1 MDEAIE
7 RLTNEVQVLR
17 ESVDELKTA
26 LEHAIRHGR
35 IVVEF
40 TDASAHDQKRRPS
53 TLLDAKNT
61 ADDCPTTLNADA
73 QTDAV
78 NVSPPPP
85 PRPGDLF

>member
-1 MDEAIE
+1 MDEPIE

-26 LEHAIRHGR
+26 LEHAIRNGR

-40 TDASAHDQKRRPS
+40 NEASADDRQRRPS
-53 TLLDAKNT
+53 TLLDAKNAT
-61 ADDCPTTLNADA
+61 GGCPSPLNPDTP
-73 QTDAV
+73 TDAV
-78 NVSPPPP
+78 NASPPP